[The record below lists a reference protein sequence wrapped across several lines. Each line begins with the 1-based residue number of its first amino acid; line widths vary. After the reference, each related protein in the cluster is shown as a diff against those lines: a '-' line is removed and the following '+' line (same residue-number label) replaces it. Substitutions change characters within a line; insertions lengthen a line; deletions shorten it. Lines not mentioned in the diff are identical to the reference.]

1 MTETL
6 EQWLAHQHRHAA
18 AEMLKCVSA
27 RDVVKVRPGL
37 KQTVRPVAGS
47 IVASRVLGAYDP
59 DPDYFFHW
67 FRDSAIVIDAVR
79 LLYETGEL
87 GAEALTHFGD
97 FVQFSLSLGKLD
109 GRTLTTSTQW
119 RENVTPD
126 FVQFLRGEELAQVSG
141 DTVYADT
148 RVNPDGTL
156 DVLRWNRP
164 QHDGSALR
172 GLAVLRWLRTLAAG
186 KPGAMS
192 ASALDDAERLL
203 RVDLAFI
210 AARWRQPSFDIW
222 EDELG
227 HDYFTL
233 RVSAAALRLGA
244 DWLREA
250 GDVEGATSLREAARD
265 LLDWLDRFW
274 LPDAGYYRSRIMP
287 PGVSSTRMLDTSV
300 ILSVLHSR
308 DGSDVHSAHDPRM
321 HATLDRLE
329 ELFDRLLPI
338 NHGRPRERA
347 PAIGR
352 FADDTYYSGGAW
364 YALTLGAAELCF
376 LAADAP
382 APRNAESARWVARG
396 DRFLATVRAFTP
408 PSGDLSEQFDRRTGE
423 QTSAKH
429 LAWSYASF
437 ITCMTARRAV
447 VSA

>member
-1 MTETL
+1 MTATL
-6 EQWLAHQHRHAA
+6 EQWLADELRHAVP
-18 AEMLKCVSA
+18 EMLRCISA
-27 RDVVKVRPGL
+27 RDIVKQRPGL
-37 KQTVRPVAGS
+37 GQTVRPIAGS
-47 IVASRVLGAYDP
+47 IVASPVLGAYDP

-97 FVQFSLSLGKLD
+97 FVRFSLSLGKLD
-109 GRTLTTSTQW
+109 GRELTASARW
-119 RENVTPD
+119 RENVAPD
-126 FVQFLRGEELAQVSG
+126 FVQFLRGEELAGVSG

-172 GLAVLRWLRTLAAG
+172 ALTVLRWLRTLAAG
-186 KPGAMS
+186 PPGAVG
-192 ASALDDAERLL
+192 AAVLADAERLL
-203 RVDLAFI
+203 RLDLAFT
-210 AARWRQPSFDIW
+210 AARWPQPSYDIW

-250 GDVEGATSLREAARD
+250 GEIEGATKLRDDARAM
-265 LLDWLDRFW
+265 LDWLDRFW
-274 LPDAGYYRSRIMP
+274 LPDAGCYRARIMP

-300 ILSVLHSR
+300 LLSVLHSR
-308 DGSDVHSAHDPRM
+308 DGSDVHSARDPRM
-321 HATLDRLE
+321 QATLDRLE
-329 ELFDRLLPI
+329 ELFDGLFPI

-347 PAIGR
+347 PALGR
-352 FADDTYYSGGAW
+352 FADDVYYGGGAW
-364 YALTLGAAELCF
+364 YAATLAAAEFCF
-376 LAADAP
+376 LAADSP
-382 APRNAESARWVARG
+382 TPGGDECARWVARG
-396 DRFLATVRAFTP
+396 DTFLATVRAFTP
-408 PSGDLSEQFDRRTGE
+408 PSGDLTEQFDRSTGA

-437 ITCMTARRAV
+437 ISCTTARRAV
-447 VSA
+447 VSE

>member
-1 MTETL
+1 M
-6 EQWLAHQHRHAA
+6 
-18 AEMLKCVSA
+18 AEMLKCISA
-27 RDVVKVRPGL
+27 CDVVKVRPGL
-37 KQTVRPVAGS
+37 GQTVRPIAGS

-87 GAEALTHFGD
+87 GAQPLTHFTD
-97 FVQFSLSLGKLD
+97 FVRFSLSLGELD
-109 GRTLTTSTQW
+109 GRALTASPQW
-119 RENVTPD
+119 RENVAPD
-126 FVQFLRGEELAQVSG
+126 FVQYLRGEELAAVSG

-172 GLAVLRWLRTLAAG
+172 ALAVLRWLRTLAARN
-186 KPGAMS
+186 PGAVGR
-192 ASALDDAERLL
+192 AALADAERLL
-203 RVDLAFI
+203 RVDLAFT

-250 GDVEGATSLREAARD
+250 GDADRATALRDDACA
-265 LLDWLDRFW
+265 LFDWLDRFW
-274 LPDAGYYRSRIMP
+274 LPDTRHYRSRIMP

-308 DGSDVHSAHDPRM
+308 DGSDLHSARDPRM

-329 ELFDRLLPI
+329 ELFDKLYPI
-338 NHGRPRERA
+338 NHGRPPGRA
-347 PAIGR
+347 PALGR
-352 FADDTYYSGGAW
+352 FADDNYYSGGAW
-364 YALTLGAAELCF
+364 YAATLGAAEFCF
-376 LAADAP
+376 LAADSP
-382 APRNAESARWVARG
+382 TRGEEEGARWVARG
-396 DRFLATVRAFTP
+396 DAFLATVRAFTP
-408 PSGDLSEQFDRRTGE
+408 SGNLSEQFDRRTGE

-447 VSA
+447 VSV

>member
-1 MTETL
+1 VTEPL
-6 EQWLAHQHRHAA
+6 EQWLAKERRHAA
-18 AEMLKCVSA
+18 AEMLRCLSA

-37 KQTVRPVAGS
+37 RQTVRPVAGS
-47 IVASRVLGAYDP
+47 IVASRMLGDWNP

-87 GAEALTHFGD
+87 GSEALTHFSD

-109 GRTLTTSTQW
+109 GRALTTSVRW
-119 RENVTPD
+119 RENVAPD
-126 FVQFLRGEELAQVSG
+126 FVQFLRGEELAAVSG
-141 DTVYADT
+141 DAVYADT

-172 GLAVLRWLRTLAAG
+172 ALAVLRWLRTLAAG
-186 KPGAMS
+186 TPGAVG
-192 ASALDDAERLL
+192 ASALADAERLL

-210 AARWRQPSFDIW
+210 AARWRAPSYDIW

-244 DWLREA
+244 DWLGGT
-250 GDVEGATSLREAARD
+250 GDVESAAKSRD
-265 LLDWLDRFW
+265 DARALLDWLDRFW
-274 LPDAGYYRSRIMP
+274 LADPGCYRSRIMP
-287 PGVSSTRMLDTSV
+287 PGVSSTRMLDVSV
-300 ILSVLHSR
+300 ILSVLHAR
-308 DGSDVHSAHDPRM
+308 DGSDVHSARDPRM
-321 HATLDRLE
+321 QATLDRLE
-329 ELFDRLLPI
+329 QLFDKLYPI

-352 FADDTYYSGGAW
+352 FADDTYFSGGAW
-364 YALTLGAAELCF
+364 YAATLGAAEFCF
-376 LAADAP
+376 LAADSP
-382 APRNAESARWVARG
+382 TPVGDERSRWVARG
-396 DRFLATVRAFTP
+396 DAFLTTVRAFTP
-408 PSGDLSEQFDRRTGE
+408 PSGDLSEQFDRHTGA

-437 ITCMTARRAV
+437 ISCMTARRAV

>member
-6 EQWLAHQHRHAA
+6 EQWLADEHRHAA

-27 RDVVKVRPGL
+27 RDAVKVRPGL
-37 KQTVRPVAGS
+37 GQTVRPVAGS
-47 IVASRVLGAYDP
+47 IVASRVLAAYDP

-79 LLYETGEL
+79 LLYEAGEL
-87 GAEALTHFGD
+87 GAEALTHFVD
-97 FVQFSLSLGKLD
+97 FVRFSLSLRELD
-109 GRTLTTSTQW
+109 GGALTASTRW
-119 RENVTPD
+119 RDNVTPD

-172 GLAVLRWLRTLAAG
+172 ALAVLRWLRTLAAG
-186 KPGAMS
+186 APGAVG
-192 ASALDDAERLL
+192 ASALADAERLL

-233 RVSAAALRLGA
+233 RVSAAALHLGA
-244 DWLREA
+244 DWLREEGEVESA
-250 GDVEGATSLREAARD
+250 AALRGDVRALFGR
-265 LLDWLDRFW
+265 LDGFW
-274 LPDAGYYRSRIMP
+274 LPDTGYYRSRIMP

-308 DGSDVHSAHDPRM
+308 DGSDVHSARDPRM

-338 NHGRPRERA
+338 NSGRPRERA

-352 FADDTYYSGGAW
+352 FADDVYYSGGAW
-364 YALTLGAAELCF
+364 YALTLGAAEFCF

-382 APRNAESARWVARG
+382 ARGGGDSARWIARG
-396 DRFLATVRAFTP
+396 EAFLATVRAFTP
-408 PSGDLSEQFDRRTGE
+408 PSGDLSEQFDRHTGA

-437 ITCMTARRAV
+437 ISCMTARRAV

>member
-1 MTETL
+1 VTETH
-6 EQWLAHQHRHAA
+6 EQWLARELRHAA

-27 RDVVKVRPGL
+27 CDVVKVRPGL
-37 KQTVRPVAGS
+37 KQTVRPVSGS

-79 LLYETGEL
+79 VLYETGEL
-87 GAEALTHFGD
+87 GAEAVAHFTD
-97 FVQFSLSLGKLD
+97 FVRFSLSLGELD
-109 GRTLTTSTQW
+109 GRALSKSTRW
-119 RENVTPD
+119 REDVAPD
-126 FVQFLRGEELAQVSG
+126 FVQYLRGEELAAVSG

-172 GLAVLRWLRTLAAG
+172 ALAVLRWLPTLAAG
-186 KPGAMS
+186 KPGAVSS
-192 ASALDDAERLL
+192 AALAEAERLL
-203 RVDLAFI
+203 RLDLAFT
-210 AARWRQPSFDIW
+210 AARWRQPSYDIW

-244 DWLREA
+244 DWLGVA
-250 GDVEGATSLREAARD
+250 GDVGGATALRDDARA

-274 LPDAGYYRSRIMP
+274 LADTGYYRSRIMP
-287 PGVSSTRMLDTSV
+287 PGVSSTRMLDASV
-300 ILSVLHSR
+300 LLSALHSR
-308 DGSDVHSAHDPRM
+308 DGSERHSAHDPRM
-321 HATLDRLE
+321 QATLDRLE
-329 ELFDRLLPI
+329 ELFDGLFPI

-347 PAIGR
+347 PALGR
-352 FADDTYYSGGAW
+352 FADDVYYAGGAW
-364 YALTLGAAELCF
+364 YAATLGAAEFCF
-376 LAADAP
+376 LAADSP
-382 APRNAESARWVARG
+382 TRGGEERARWIARG
-396 DRFLATVRAFTP
+396 DAFLATVRAFTP
-408 PSGDLSEQFDRRTGE
+408 PSGDLSEQFDRHTGV

-437 ITCMTARRAV
+437 ITCVTARRAV

>member
-1 MTETL
+1 MTEPL
-6 EQWLAHQHRHAA
+6 EQWLADEHRHAA

-37 KQTVRPVAGS
+37 GQTVRPVAGS

-87 GAEALTHFGD
+87 GAEALTHFVD
-97 FVQFSLSLGKLD
+97 FVRFSLSLGQLD
-109 GRTLTTSTQW
+109 GRALTTSTLW

-126 FVQFLRGEELAQVSG
+126 FVQFLRGEDLAAVSG

-172 GLAVLRWLRTLAAG
+172 ALAVLRWLRTLAAG
-186 KPGAMS
+186 TPGAVS
-192 ASALDDAERLL
+192 ASALADAERLL

-244 DWLREA
+244 RLAPGSGRGRKRSCVA
-250 GDVEGATSLREAARD
+250 RRCARLARLARSLLACR
-265 LLDWLDRFW
+265 
-274 LPDAGYYRSRIMP
+274 Y
-287 PGVSSTRMLDTSV
+287 
-300 ILSVLHSR
+300 
-308 DGSDVHSAHDPRM
+308 
-321 HATLDRLE
+321 
-329 ELFDRLLPI
+329 RLLPI
-338 NHGRPRERA
+338 AYHA
-347 PAIGR
+347 
-352 FADDTYYSGGAW
+352 
-364 YALTLGAAELCF
+364 
-376 LAADAP
+376 
-382 APRNAESARWVARG
+382 
-396 DRFLATVRAFTP
+396 
-408 PSGDLSEQFDRRTGE
+408 
-423 QTSAKH
+423 
-429 LAWSYASF
+429 
-437 ITCMTARRAV
+437 ARRVFDQNARHLGDPERPPL
-447 VSA
+447 A

>member
-1 MTETL
+1 VTETL
-6 EQWLAHQHRHAA
+6 EQWLADELGHAA

-27 RDVVKVRPGL
+27 CDIVKVRPGL
-37 KQTVRPVAGS
+37 RQTVRPVAGS

-87 GAEALTHFGD
+87 GAEALTHFTD
-97 FVQFSLSLGKLD
+97 FVRFSLSLGELD
-109 GRTLTTSTQW
+109 GRALTKSTRW
-119 RENVTPD
+119 RENVTPE
-126 FVQFLRGEELAQVSG
+126 FVQFLRGEELASVSG

-164 QHDGSALR
+164 QHDGPALR
-172 GLAVLRWLRTLAAG
+172 ALTVLRWLRTLAAG
-186 KPGAMS
+186 APGTVS
-192 ASALDDAERLL
+192 AAALADAERLL
-203 RVDLAFI
+203 RVDLAFT
-210 AARWRQPSFDIW
+210 ATRWRQPSFDIW

-244 DWLREA
+244 DWL
-250 GDVEGATSLREAARD
+250 VEEGETESASALLNDASAI
-265 LLDWLDRFW
+265 LDWLDRFW
-274 LPDAGYYRSRIMP
+274 LPDMGCYRSRILP
-287 PGVSSTRMLDTSV
+287 PGVSSTRMLDTAV
-300 ILSVLHSR
+300 LLSVLHSR
-308 DGSDVHSAHDPRM
+308 DGSDVHSARDPRM
-321 HATLDRLE
+321 QATLDRLE
-329 ELFDRLLPI
+329 GLFDGLYPI

-347 PAIGR
+347 PAMGR
-352 FADDTYYSGGAW
+352 FADDVYYSGGAW
-364 YALTLGAAELCF
+364 YAATLGAAELCF

-382 APRNAESARWVARG
+382 AAGAEERARWVARG
-396 DRFLATVRAFTP
+396 DAFLATVRAFTP
-408 PSGDLSEQFDRRTGE
+408 ASGDLSEQFDRRTGA

-437 ITCMTARRAV
+437 ISCMTARRAV
-447 VSA
+447 VSE

>member
-6 EQWLAHQHRHAA
+6 DQWLAREHRHAV

-37 KQTVRPVAGS
+37 GQTVRPVLGS
-47 IVASRVLGAYDP
+47 VVASRVLGAYDP

-79 LLYETGEL
+79 LLYETGAL
-87 GAEALTHFGD
+87 GAEALTYFAD
-97 FVQFSLSLGKLD
+97 FVRFSLSLGKLD
-109 GRTLTTSTQW
+109 GRALVASSRW

-126 FVQFLRGEELAQVSG
+126 FVQFLRGEELAAVSG

-172 GLAVLRWLRTLAAG
+172 ALTVLRWLRTLAAVS
-186 KPGAMS
+186 GAVS
-192 ASALDDAERLL
+192 LATLADAERLL
-203 RVDLAFI
+203 RVDLAFT
-210 AARWRQPSFDIW
+210 ATRWREPSFDIW

-244 DWLREA
+244 DWLGEEGEA
-250 GDVEGATSLREAARD
+250 ESATALRGDASAI
-265 LLDWLDRFW
+265 LDWLDRFW
-274 LPDAGYYRSRIMP
+274 LPDTGCYRSRIMP
-287 PGVSSTRMLDTSV
+287 PGATSTRMLDTSV

-308 DGSDVHSAHDPRM
+308 DGSDVHSERDPRM
-321 HATLDRLE
+321 QATLDRLE
-329 ELFDRLLPI
+329 ELFDRLYPI
-338 NHGRPRERA
+338 NLGRPAGRS
-347 PAIGR
+347 PAMGR
-352 FADDTYYSGGAW
+352 YADDTYYSGGAW
-364 YALTLGAAELCF
+364 YVATLGAAELCF
-376 LAADAP
+376 LAADAQG
-382 APRNAESARWVARG
+382 ASSERRASWIARG
-396 DRFLATVRAFTP
+396 DGFLATVRAFTP
-408 PSGDLSEQFDRRTGE
+408 ASGDLSEQFDKRTGE

-437 ITCMTARRAV
+437 ISCIAARRALGLP
-447 VSA
+447 